1 MGNGT
6 LSGSN
11 SAAALPISA
20 FSTAASDAQAE
31 KEFQAEVAASLA
43 RAFAEG
49 HSVDNAAVELKTLRM
64 STNVPLRRVR
74 EAVVAG
80 IVDLVPVLPEPA
92 AQRKEIA
99 RVVNRWGALITMIG
113 GVDAV
118 ETITVLQV
126 CFSILIHQ
134 GRAAYLYTYL
144 LRMFVM
150 IHRNIARSRLASA
163 SLDRYSPHC
172 IRATSL
178 TKTISAL
185 GMRCLSQKVTM
196 QITFVDAGQ
205 SGPG

>member
-6 LSGSN
+6 LSGSK
-11 SAAALPISA
+11 SATALPISA

-80 IVDLVPVLPEPA
+80 IVDLVPVVPEPA

-126 CFSILIHQ
+126 CFSILTHQ
-134 GRAAYLYTYL
+134 ERAAYLYTYL

-150 IHRNIARSRLASA
+150 IHRNIARSHLASA

-178 TKTISAL
+178 TKTTFAP
-185 GMRCLSQKVTM
+185 GMRSPSQKVMM

>member
-6 LSGSN
+6 LSGSK
-11 SAAALPISA
+11 SATALPISA

-80 IVDLVPVLPEPA
+80 IVDLVPVVPEPA

-126 CFSILIHQ
+126 CFSILTHQ
-134 GRAAYLYTYL
+134 ERAAYLYTYL

-150 IHRNIARSRLASA
+150 IHRNIARSHLASA

-178 TKTISAL
+178 TKTTFAP
-185 GMRCLSQKVTM
+185 GMLSPSQKVMM

>member
-6 LSGSN
+6 LSGSK
-11 SAAALPISA
+11 SATALPISA

-80 IVDLVPVLPEPA
+80 IVDLVPVVPEPA

-126 CFSILIHQ
+126 CFSILTHQ
-134 GRAAYLYTYL
+134 ERAAYLYTYL

-150 IHRNIARSRLASA
+150 IHRNIARSHLASA

-178 TKTISAL
+178 TKTTFAP
-185 GMRCLSQKVTM
+185 GMRFPSQKVMM

>member
-6 LSGSN
+6 LSGSK
-11 SAAALPISA
+11 SATALPISA

-80 IVDLVPVLPEPA
+80 IVDLVPVVPEPA

-126 CFSILIHQ
+126 CFSILTHQ
-134 GRAAYLYTYL
+134 ERAAYLYTYL

-150 IHRNIARSRLASA
+150 IHRNIARSHLASA

-178 TKTISAL
+178 TKTTFAP
-185 GMRCLSQKVTM
+185 GMHSPSQKVMM

>member
-6 LSGSN
+6 LSGSK
-11 SAAALPISA
+11 SATALPISA

-80 IVDLVPVLPEPA
+80 IVDLVPVVPEPA

-126 CFSILIHQ
+126 CFSILTHQ
-134 GRAAYLYTYL
+134 ERAAYLYTHL

-150 IHRNIARSRLASA
+150 IHRNIARSHLASA

-178 TKTISAL
+178 TKTTFAP
-185 GMRCLSQKVTM
+185 GMRSPSQKVMM